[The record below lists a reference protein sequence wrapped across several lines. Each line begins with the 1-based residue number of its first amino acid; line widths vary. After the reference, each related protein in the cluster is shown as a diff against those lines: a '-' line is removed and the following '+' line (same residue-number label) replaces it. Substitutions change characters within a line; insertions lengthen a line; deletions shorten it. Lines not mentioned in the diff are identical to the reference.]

1 MGKERKKTA
10 EWVWP
15 LRGLLLTLGLYT
27 GLVALVALLTVRGT
41 VGEEAALPAM
51 GGACAAA
58 AFTGGLLSARKGSWP
73 PMSGALAVAGG
84 LALCMVAVGLTWE
97 EGIGTGAVVL
107 LTCCAAGG
115 LLAGLVGRRPG
126 RRVRGRTQRRKL

>member
-15 LRGLLLTLGLYT
+15 LRGFLLALGLYV
-27 GLVALVALLTVRGT
+27 GLVALTALLTVRGT
-41 VGEEAALPAM
+41 VGEEVTLPAV
-51 GGACAAA
+51 GGGCAIA
-58 AFTGGLLSARKGSWP
+58 AFVGGVLSARKGSWP

-97 EGIGTGAVVL
+97 EGIGTGAVIL
-107 LTCCAAGG
+107 LVCCAAGG
-115 LLAGLVGRRPG
+115 LLAGLTGRRSG
-126 RRVRGRTQRRKL
+126 RRVRGRAQRRKL